1 MLYVLLT
8 DINRIKLLTYN
19 MTKTLA
25 DLKLGESAVIQN
37 LTESDMQ
44 TSLMEMGLLPGVTVQ
59 LLHIAP
65 FGDPIAVLVEDYQLS
80 LRKAEAALVIVA
92 VK

>member
-25 DLKLGESAVIQN
+25 DLKVGESAVIHS
-37 LTESDMQ
+37 LAESEIQ

-59 LLHIAP
+59 LLHVAP
-65 FGDPIAVLVEDYQLS
+65 LGDPIAVLVEDYQLS
-80 LRKAEAALVIVA
+80 LRKAAAALVLLV

>member
-25 DLKLGESAVIQN
+25 ELKVGESAVIHS
-37 LTESDMQ
+37 LAESELQ
-44 TSLMEMGLLPGVTVQ
+44 TSLMEMGLLPGVKVQ

-80 LRKAEAALVIVA
+80 LRKAEAALVLLA

>member
-1 MLYVLLT
+1 
-8 DINRIKLLTYN
+8 

-25 DLKLGESAVIQN
+25 DLKVGESAVIQN
-37 LTESDMQ
+37 LTESEIQ
-44 TSLMEMGLLPGVTVQ
+44 TSLMEMGLLPGVAVQ

-65 FGDPIAVLVEDYQLS
+65 LGDPIAVLVEDYQLS
-80 LRKAEAALVIVA
+80 LRKAEASLVIVT